1 MKTTVVAKNKKK
13 EEFYWRDG
21 FPCRVSANKV
31 KKTFASIEK
40 HRGHC
45 LPTYIVEEAQ
55 NPKSVIHDHFFGKT
69 NAQLAAQ
76 HRIQMA
82 RWMLAA
88 IRSDVIVVDESGQ
101 IERVPTVCYVHATIP
116 TNGETISTYVS
127 VEVATKDEDLCNQVL
142 EEAKRMITGLRR
154 RLASISKLRGY
165 ALQLESIEIKMEME
179 LKGKTKKKAKIG
191 SKKKTKKTNKQK
203 RS

>member
-1 MKTTVVAKNKKK
+1 LKTIVAAKKKK

-31 KKTFASIEK
+31 KKTFVSIEK
-40 HRGHC
+40 RRGHC
-45 LPTYIVEEAQ
+45 LPAYIVEEAR
-55 NPKSVIHDHFFGKT
+55 NPKSVIHEHFFGKT
-69 NAQLAAQ
+69 NFQLATQ

-88 IRSDVIVVDESGQ
+88 IRSDLIVVDESGQ
-101 IERVPTVCYVHATIP
+101 MERVPSVCYVHATIP

-127 VEVATKDEDLCNQVL
+127 VEVATKDEDLCHQVL
-142 EEAKRMITGLRR
+142 EEAKRMISGLRR

-165 ALQLESIEIKMEME
+165 ALQLESIENKMDRE
-179 LKGKTKKKAKIG
+179 LKGGAKKKVKKAKTKKATKKAT
-191 SKKKTKKTNKQK
+191 KKKK
-203 RS
+203 